1 MLLSRVRTRAP
12 SKVYPNPNKG
22 QFNIKASSAKAVV
35 LNIEIYNNLGAMLW
49 KQENVVVDGN
59 FASPV
64 SLGNVPAGIY
74 MVVLRNKDMYLV
86 RKVVV
91 IK

>member
-1 MLLSRVRTRAP
+1 
-12 SKVYPNPNKG
+12 
-22 QFNIKASSAKAVV
+22 
-35 LNIEIYNNLGAMLW
+35 
-49 KQENVVVDGN
+49 
-59 FASPV
+59 
-64 SLGNVPAGIY
+64 VPAGIY